1 MGRPNVDGDTLRSL
15 RSLACEARGSVLAR
29 GSVARGSVAR
39 GSGAG
44 FRVGTKS
51 INRHLKSA
59 SVFLDVVKRCLSFIS
74 SILSLPDSP
83 GVRFYDVAL
92 DFS

>member
-1 MGRPNVDGDTLRSL
+1 MK
-15 RSLACEARGSVLAR
+15 RGVPCWR
-29 GSVARGSVAR
+29 GVPWRGVPWRGVPWRGVPAR

-51 INRHLKSA
+51 RNRHLKSA

>member
-1 MGRPNVDGDTLRSL
+1 MLRSHCCF
-15 RSLACEARGSVLAR
+15 ACEARGSVLARGSVAR

-51 INRHLKSA
+51 RNRHLKSA